1 MILVFDKHNIEVP
14 LDIVREKVQ
23 VEVGLHPHVHTADHA
38 VQSDVRVD
46 WDHFWRES
54 GKIICQILMDHV
66 TMFMDYGSGPAHFKS
81 GSVLIF
87 NF

>member
-1 MILVFDKHNIEVP
+1 MILVFDEHYIKVP

-23 VEVGLHPHVHTADHA
+23 VEVRLHPHVHAAYHP
-38 VQSDVRVD
+38 VQGDVRVD

-54 GKIICQILMDHV
+54 GKKICQDLGRSCQDFH
-66 TMFMDYGSGPAHFKS
+66 GSGL
-81 GSVLIF
+81 VLIF